1 MTFQR
6 HRSSIAQLCATL
18 LLAGCGS
25 GDKPDGIAGKSPQSA
40 ASQVSATSALSS
52 VPTWILKAGKD
63 EAANCYFD
71 IVNNLSLK
79 PGGVSV
85 KLEKGAPLVM
95 AGWALDKKRRGAQSE
110 TAIELASSDRKKV
123 YLFIAKRSPRPDVSG
138 NEAFRDMA
146 IELPG
151 LTVAADTVTMAPGTY
166 SVSVIMRRGD
176 EDGITCPIGIGWR
189 IEL

>member
-6 HRSSIAQLCATL
+6 FHSSGALFCATL
-18 LLAGCGS
+18 LLAGCGNEGKS
-25 GDKPDGIAGKSPQSA
+25 ERITGKSPQSA
-40 ASQVSATSALSS
+40 ASQVSVTGALSS
-52 VPTWILKAGKD
+52 VPTWILKARKN
-63 EAANCYFD
+63 EAANCYLD
-71 IVNNLSLK
+71 TINNISLK

-85 KLEKGAPLVM
+85 KPEKGAPLVM
-95 AGWALDKKRRGAQSE
+95 TGWALDKKQRGAQSE
-110 TAIELASSDRKKV
+110 AAVELASSDRKNV
-123 YLFIAKRSPRPDVSG
+123 YLFFAKRSPRPDVSG

-151 LTVAADTVTMAPGTY
+151 LTVAADTTTMVPGTY

-176 EDGITCPIGIGWR
+176 EDGIACPIGIGWK